1 MSFYSQSIA
10 ACFEN
15 VKSGFNGLSSEDA
28 ALRARKFKSERI
40 EKQKQSSLFKKFLM
54 QFADLMIM
62 ILLAAALVSFII
74 GAINHTSSEI
84 IDGAVILAIV
94 LMNAVFG
101 MLQENKAEKSL
112 LALEKMSQPEAVILR
127 DGKQIKIKTEII
139 VPGDVIVLEAGTIL
153 PADCRLIESSSLYV
167 DESSLTG
174 ESYAV
179 EKNANCICKE
189 STPLSER
196 KNMVYN
202 GTNVVK
208 GRGLALVV
216 SVGKASELGKI
227 AGALSNTKKEL
238 TPLQK
243 GIKDLGKIITY
254 LILGMAVV
262 TFIIEIIAK
271 HNPMEAFLTAVAIS
285 VAAIP

>member
-28 ALRARKFKSERI
+28 ALRAGKFKSERI

-112 LALEKMSQPEAVILR
+112 QALEKMSQPEAVILR
-127 DGKQIKIKTEII
+127 DGKQIKIKTEMI

-153 PADCRLIESSSLYV
+153 QADCRLIESSSLYV
-167 DESSLTG
+167 D
-174 ESYAV
+174 
-179 EKNANCICKE
+179 
-189 STPLSER
+189 
-196 KNMVYN
+196 
-202 GTNVVK
+202 
-208 GRGLALVV
+208 
-216 SVGKASELGKI
+216 
-227 AGALSNTKKEL
+227 
-238 TPLQK
+238 
-243 GIKDLGKIITY
+243 
-254 LILGMAVV
+254 
-262 TFIIEIIAK
+262 
-271 HNPMEAFLTAVAIS
+271 
-285 VAAIP
+285 